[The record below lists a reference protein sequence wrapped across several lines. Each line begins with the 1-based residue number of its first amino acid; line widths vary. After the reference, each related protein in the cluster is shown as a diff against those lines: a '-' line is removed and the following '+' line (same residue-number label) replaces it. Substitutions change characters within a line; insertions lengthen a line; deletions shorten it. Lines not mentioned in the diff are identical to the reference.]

1 MQFTGAVPDA
11 GIVLTNA
18 DVRRP
23 RRWILTCSIRL
34 IPAGFVLSV
43 IYYVR
48 PPFQSD
54 KWPSSSVY

>member
-34 IPAGFVLSV
+34 IPAGFVLSALSEN
-43 IYYVR
+43 
-48 PPFQSD
+48 PTDGPF
-54 KWPSSSVY
+54 